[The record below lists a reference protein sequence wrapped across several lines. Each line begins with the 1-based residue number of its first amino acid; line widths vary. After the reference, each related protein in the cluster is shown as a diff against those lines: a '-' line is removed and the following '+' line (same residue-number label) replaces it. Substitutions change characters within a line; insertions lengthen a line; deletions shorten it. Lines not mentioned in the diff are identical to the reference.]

1 MNFERRLHDLMATTT
16 RLLLTLS
23 IEDGRIVGAVDLPV
37 VLLREFTESHEAH
50 DDDDDA
56 GLNDDGEGVRN

>member
-1 MNFERRLHDLMATTT
+1 MATTT